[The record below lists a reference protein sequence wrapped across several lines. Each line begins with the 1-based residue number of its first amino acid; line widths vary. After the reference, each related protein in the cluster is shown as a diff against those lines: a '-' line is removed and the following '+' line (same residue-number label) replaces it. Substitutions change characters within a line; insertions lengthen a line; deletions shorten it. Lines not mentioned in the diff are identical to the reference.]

1 MGHKV
6 NPTSL
11 RIGVTK
17 GWRSQWFATDDF
29 RTALHQDR
37 LIRDTLNKKLSRQ
50 AAVADISIRR
60 GPKEVTITI
69 HTARPGIIIGR
80 GGTGIAELRQT
91 VGKLLPTGTKYNL
104 EIMEIKKPELSAEL
118 VAQSIAAQIE
128 KRVSYRRAMKQ
139 AIQRVLDAGAKGV
152 KIMISGRLGGVE
164 IARRETLK
172 EGALPS
178 SRLMA
183 DIDYAHEDAYTTYGV
198 IGIKV
203 WIYRGERKDGEEKEE

>member
-11 RIGVTK
+11 RVGLTR
-17 GWRSQWFATDDF
+17 GWQSQWFATKDY
-29 RTALHQDR
+29 RIALHQDR
-37 LIRDTLNKKLSRQ
+37 LIRETLGKKLGRQ
-50 AAVADISIRR
+50 AAVAAVSIMR

-80 GGTGIAELRQT
+80 GGSGIAELRQI
-91 VGKLLPTGTKYNL
+91 VAKLLPPGTKYNL

-139 AIQRVLDAGAKGV
+139 AISRVLDAGAKGV
-152 KIMISGRLGGVE
+152 KIIISGRLGGAE

-172 EGALPS
+172 EGALPA
-178 SRLMA
+178 SRLAA
-183 DIDYAHEDAYTTYGV
+183 DIDYAEEDAFTTYGV
-198 IGIKV
+198 VGIRV
-203 WIYRGERKDGEEKEE
+203 WIYRGEQKEGEED